1 MGECVQERERRK
13 ERNRNGERFIA
24 TFVDIS
30 KVIVLSQNKNVRTR
44 TSRHNSS
51 SSRFHKLD
59 AKSLFGFFSLLF
71 LMLHTIHWLLVLS
84 GLAIPTIG

>member
-1 MGECVQERERRK
+1 MGECVQER

-24 TFVDIS
+24 TFGEIS
-30 KVIVLSQNKNVRTR
+30 KVIVLSHMRDKTR
-44 TSRHNSS
+44 MFEQERRDIIIVVVGSTDWMQSHC
-51 SSRFHKLD
+51 L
-59 AKSLFGFFSLLF
+59 AFFSLLF